1 MPRIDDAGDFP
12 FPLALHGAGNFPEAI
27 MSQRQYPVDTLM
39 IYHCNPLFKRVD
51 SESFKKAFDKI
62 PLIVNFSPFM
72 DETALYSDL
81 ILPESTFLERWEST
95 SVASGLGKAV
105 YAVRQPVLKPLYN
118 TLNTGD
124 VIIRLAKKIGKPLYS
139 AFPWKNSEDF
149 VKERVR
155 GIQES
160 GRGSVVSAYSKKFW
174 KKFLEKGGWWETE
187 YKFDDS
193 GKKYNTPSGKFEFFS
208 QIMRKSYEKSNIEE
222 QETIAWGD
230 KMFMPHYEPPRYH
243 GRKMKYPFLLI
254 PFPTAS
260 LGSGGGGNQPYLQE
274 IFGGLHGLTGE
285 TWVEIN
291 PVLAKRLNIADKDQM
306 WVESPRGRIK
316 ALAKVYPGMLPDV
329 IHVPLGQGHSAYGR
343 YAKGRGVSPLAIIES
358 QFDPLSGAQVLTGT
372 RVRIYKA

>member
-1 MPRIDDAGDFP
+1 M
-12 FPLALHGAGNFPEAI
+12 
-27 MSQRQYPVDTLM
+27 
-39 IYHCNPLFKRVD
+39 K
-51 SESFKKAFDKI
+51 
-62 PLIVNFSPFM
+62 
-72 DETALYSDL
+72 
-81 ILPESTFLERWEST
+81 
-95 SVASGLGKAV
+95 
-105 YAVRQPVLKPLYN
+105 
-118 TLNTGD
+118 
-124 VIIRLAKKIGKPLYS
+124 
-139 AFPWKNSEDF
+139 
-149 VKERVR
+149 
-155 GIQES
+155 
-160 GRGSVVSAYSKKFW
+160 
-174 KKFLEKGGWWETE
+174 
-187 YKFDDS
+187 
-193 GKKYNTPSGKFEFFS
+193 
-208 QIMRKSYEKSNIEE
+208 KSYGKSSIEE

-230 KMFMPHYEPPRYH
+230 NMFMPHYEPPRYH

-291 PVLAKRLNIADKDQM
+291 PELAKRLNIADKDQM